1 MKMPKKEEEKVTLN
15 PTEHIYVPKHEIV
28 SGEEKEK
35 IIRKYNASL
44 EQFPQ
49 ILASDPVVREIGAKP
64 GDMIKI
70 TRKSQTAGESMYY
83 RFVVVG

>member
-1 MKMPKKEEEKVTLN
+1 MPKKEEQKITFN

-35 IIRKYNASL
+35 IIRTYSASL

-49 ILASDPVVREIGAKP
+49 ILASDPVAREINAKP
-64 GDMIKI
+64 VDLVKI
-70 TRKSQTAGESMYY
+70 TRKSQTAGESVYY